1 VLWGHMDLTVQ
12 LPDDL
17 AARLSADGADLSRRA
32 LEALAAEE
40 YRAGRLTKPELRR
53 ILGVETRVALD
64 GFFKVHEINES
75 ITLEELKR
83 QLDDLDRL
91 GP

>member
-1 VLWGHMDLTVQ
+1 MDLTVT

-17 AARLSADGADLSRRA
+17 AVRLSAGGADLERRA

-53 ILGVETRVALD
+53 ILGLETRVALD
-64 GFFKVHEINES
+64 GFFKSHGIDES
-75 ITLEELKR
+75 ISIDELNR
-83 QLDDLDRL
+83 QLRDLDRL
-91 GP
+91 GL